1 MIHSIFMIVKI
12 LKIQVVIDL
21 VGGSETNRSAVEA
34 AIACTYLTDPNFIKE
49 GVTISALWGWPMLG
63 MMRESAIQYSSQI
76 VDVLI
81 RREKMIEGLDT
92 LTTGVKRA
100 LVCGPFK

>member
-1 MIHSIFMIVKI
+1 
-12 LKIQVVIDL
+12 
-21 VGGSETNRSAVEA
+21 
-34 AIACTYLTDPNFIKE
+34 
-49 GVTISALWGWPMLG
+49 MLG
-63 MMRESAIQYSSQI
+63 MMRESAIKYSNQI

-81 RREKMIEGLDT
+81 RREKVIEGLDT